1 MKVLWLVNITLPAFA
16 RAKGLPVN
24 VREGWLSGLFDRFAM
39 RDDPDRRITLGVLFP
54 AAKEEQEVL
63 DGVTFYGFR
72 EDLAHPEHYD
82 NRLEKRFRAVLDDF
96 APDLVHVFGT
106 EFPHALAMARTY
118 ENPEHLLIGI
128 QGICSEIA
136 LRYRADLPDSV
147 WKRVTVR
154 DALRRD
160 SLEKQQEKFRV
171 RGVREKSTLL
181 LASHVT
187 GRTAFDRE
195 FTRRLVPR
203 ATYHHMNET
212 MREPFYEGAWIKE
225 NMRPH
230 SIFVAQGDYPL
241 KGLHFLLRILP
252 RLVREFPDTHVFVTG
267 KSVIKDRLRCGAY
280 GEYLEYL
287 ITRGQLENNVTFVGE
302 QTAEDMRTWYLTS
315 HVFLCPSVLEN
326 SPNALGEAML
336 IGTPCIASEAGG
348 IPSMLEHGKEGLL
361 FPAGNLQALY
371 DSIRMLF
378 TDEALCGRLSEAA
391 RDRARITHDPLRNLE
406 RLKEIYRTICKEDA

>member
-1 MKVLWLVNITLPAFA
+1 MRVLWLVNITLPAYA
-16 RAKGLPVN
+16 RAMGLPVN
-24 VREGWLSGLFDRFAM
+24 VREGWLSGLFDRLSEDETEA
-39 RDDPDRRITLGVLFP
+39 PVTLGVLFP
-54 AAKEEQEVL
+54 SGREEKEVL
-63 DGVTFYGFR
+63 HGAVFYGFR
-72 EDLAHPEHYD
+72 EDLVHPEQY
-82 NRLEKRFRAVLDDF
+82 NSRLEKRFREVLDDF

-106 EFPHALAMARTY
+106 EFPHALAMARVY
-118 ENPEHLLIGI
+118 ENPEHLLVGI

-136 LRYRADLPDSV
+136 LRYRADLPESV

-187 GRTAFDRE
+187 GRTVFDRE

-212 MREPFYEGAWIKE
+212 MRAPFYEGAWIKE
-225 NMRPH
+225 NMRPY

-252 RLVREFPDTHVFVTG
+252 RLVREYPETHVFVAG
-267 KSVIKDRLRCGAY
+267 KSVIKDKLRCGAY

-287 ITRGQLENNVTFVGE
+287 ITRGNLEEHITFAGE

-336 IGTPCIASEAGG
+336 IGTPCIASDTGG
-348 IPSMLEHGKEGLL
+348 IPSILEHEKEGLL

-371 DSIRMLF
+371 DSIVRLF
-378 TDEALCGRLSEAA
+378 TDDALCERLSGAA
-391 RDRARITHDPLRNLE
+391 RERARITHDPLRNLA
-406 RLKEIYRTICKEDA
+406 RLKEIYRTICEEEA